1 MAQLQLP
8 QGVVLVHATD
18 EDAFA
23 QVHEQDTRAAI
34 ARQLA
39 ALKGYIFAGKH
50 EPRRRYSGPVYLVPS
65 DTLVGLEAA
74 RALGV
79 NGEQDLFGGVVPH
92 AFVATKVI
100 THPLVTERAQ
110 SPQGGHLALQT
121 GCGTLS

>member
-1 MAQLQLP
+1 M
-8 QGVVLVHATD
+8 
-18 EDAFA
+18 
-23 QVHEQDTRAAI
+23 
-34 ARQLA
+34 A
-39 ALKGYIFAGKH
+39 ALKGYAFGGQH
-50 EPRRRYSGPVYLVPS
+50 EPQRHYSGPVYLVPS

-110 SPQGGHLALQT
+110 SPAGWSHGFKT
-121 GCGTLS
+121 GCGTPS